1 MDDLPDYLRLS
12 AERLLE
18 TFATGGLTPGAG
30 SAVAL
35 TAALSAA
42 LICAVARLTEE
53 RAEHGSPR
61 ARERYA
67 PFVPRAR
74 EIGARAHGCLTELTR
89 HVREDAVRVAAT
101 IAERRRRD
109 AAADSASRAAAERAA
124 AEAMAHAAEIP
135 RRVVELS
142 GTLAALARELAR
154 DGYQVAAADARAAAT
169 LAGAA
174 AEGARALLPEE
185 A

>member
-1 MDDLPDYLRLS
+1 MNDLPDYPRLS
-12 AERLLE
+12 TERLLE
-18 TFATGGLTPGAG
+18 TFASGGLTPGAG

-35 TAALSAA
+35 TAALAAA
-42 LICAVARLTEE
+42 LICAVAGLTQE

-67 PFVPRAR
+67 AFAPRAR
-74 EIGARAHGCLTELTR
+74 EIGVQARGCLIELTR

-109 AAADSASRAAAERAA
+109 AAPDAASRAAAERAA
-124 AEAMAHAAEIP
+124 AETLAHAAEIP
-135 RRVVELS
+135 RRVVEL
-142 GTLAALARELAR
+142 GGALAALARELAR

-169 LAGAA
+169 LASAA
-174 AEGARALLPEE
+174 AEGARALLPDER
-185 A
+185 